1 MSNAKRI
8 ILGLPGRG
16 DTSLSRVS
24 NIWMV
29 SVVLVYALLQ
39 QYQFVSGCRYTSLCY
54 CIQR

>member
-39 QYQFVSGCRYTSLCY
+39 QYQFVSGCRYTSLC
-54 CIQR
+54 